1 MASVEEQVEDFF
13 KKQLSDNGIDYQT
26 KTDPINKSIDE
37 ALSNYCSKSGGSGKN
52 YPDIKLMLMS
62 NHGRSI
68 PVMIEAK
75 GTKGDLIKFAKNST
89 EIELVTE
96 YTTDSKNHKKGDK
109 NYSTI
114 QKYAVNG
121 AVHYANAL
129 LAGDACE
136 DVIAIGVNGY
146 LKDDKSL
153 YTELEAYYVSKRKAR
168 IPIKIGDY
176 ADLLFLRKENVE
188 NLFKKLDDLTLSEE
202 ELEKRKSNIENDLE
216 AKIKSIH
223 QSLYDDP
230 MFKTALQT
238 NEKLYLFC
246 GLIMAGL
253 SIDGIRDFDIDNH
266 QEEHDG
272 QAVLIRIQKY
282 LDKRNQGINNKNQM
296 IIDLL
301 KPVFNSKSLYRD
313 DLKGSIGESLIKRL
327 YKKIKNDILPYLST
341 DLHLDFTGKIMN
353 SLNDWVHLENDKA
366 NDVVLTPRYVTSF
379 MARLAHTDMD
389 SYVWDCAM
397 GSAGFLVA
405 ALEIMMRD
413 AEAKITDD
421 PTALETKKNKI
432 KKEQI
437 LGIEILGN
445 VYILACLNMFLM
457 GDGSSNII
465 KDDTFKCDKFN
476 SDLSKDT
483 FKNNFP
489 ATVFLLN
496 PPYSEKGKGFNFV
509 EFALARMTK
518 GYGCVLIQENAGS
531 GNGLD
536 YTKNILKNNTLVAS
550 IHMPADLFMGKAS
563 VQAGIYLFKVN
574 QPHDPDSLVTF
585 IDMSEDGYSRQNRKK
600 SSQSV
605 NLRDT
610 DNAKARYEEV
620 VDIILNKKPKTS
632 YYTEANGLV
641 IKDTITLNGNDWTFA
656 QHKKIDIT
664 PTIDDFKKTVKDF
677 LSWKVSQ
684 IIQQEDVCLGKQ

>member
-13 KKQLSDNGIDYQT
+13 KKQLSEFGIEYQT
-26 KTDPINKSIDE
+26 KTESINRSIDD

-52 YPDIKLMLMS
+52 YPDIKLLLTD
-62 NHGRSI
+62 NHARSI

-75 GTKGDLIKFAKNST
+75 GTKGDLIKYARNST

-96 YTTDSKNHKKGDK
+96 YPSDSKNHKKGDK
-109 NYSTI
+109 NYTTI

-121 AVHYANAL
+121 AVHYANAIL
-129 LAGDACE
+129 YGKASDE
-136 DVIAIGVNGY
+136 VIAIGVNGY
-146 LKDDKSL
+146 TKDDKTL
-153 YTELEAYYVSKRKAR
+153 FTELEAYYVSNRKAR
-168 IPIKIGDY
+168 IPIKIGEY
-176 ADLLFLRKENVE
+176 KDLGFLKQDNIE

-230 MFKTALQT
+230 MFKSALQT

-253 SIDGIRDFDIDNH
+253 PIDGIRDFDIDHH
-266 QEEHDG
+266 QEDNDG
-272 QAVLIRIQKY
+272 QAVIQRIQKY
-282 LDKRNQGINNKNQM
+282 LEKRNQGANKKNEM
-296 IIDLL
+296 IIGLL
-301 KPVFNSKSLYRD
+301 KPVFESKTLNSTD
-313 DLKGSIGESLIKRL
+313 QKGSLGESLIRRL
-327 YKKIKNDILPYLST
+327 YNQIQNEILPYLT
-341 DLHLDFTGKIMN
+341 AELHLDFTGKIMN

-379 MARLAHTDMD
+379 MAKLAHTDMD

-397 GSAGFLVA
+397 GSAGFLVSA
-405 ALEIMMRD
+405 MELMIRD
-413 AEAKITDD
+413 AESKITDD
-421 PTALETKKNKI
+421 PKALESKRKKI

-465 KDDTFKCDKFN
+465 KDDTFKCDKLN
-476 SDLSKDT
+476 KSKFT
-483 FKNNFP
+483 FP

-509 EFALARMTK
+509 EFALKKMTK
-518 GYGCVLIQENAGS
+518 GYGCILIQENVGS
-531 GNGLD
+531 GNGLP
-536 YTKNILKNNTLVAS
+536 YTKNILEHNTLVAS

-574 QPHDPDSLVTF
+574 QPHDPASLVTF

-600 SSQSV
+600 SSQAV

-610 DNAKARYEEV
+610 NNAKARYEEV
-620 VDIILNKKPKTS
+620 VDIILNRKPKTN
-632 YYTEANGLV
+632 YYTDNGLV
-641 IKDTITLNGNDWTFA
+641 IRDTISLDGNDWTFA
-656 QHKKIDIT
+656 QHKKIDIK
-664 PTIDDFKKTVKDF
+664 PTLDDFKKTVKDF

-684 IIQQEDVCLGKQ
+684 IIQQEDSCLGKM

>member
-13 KKQLSDNGIDYQT
+13 KKQLSEFGIKYQT
-26 KTDPINKSIDE
+26 KTEPINRSIDD

-52 YPDIKLMLMS
+52 YPDIKLLLTS
-62 NHGRSI
+62 NYARSI

-75 GTKGDLIKFAKNST
+75 GTKGDLIKYAKDST

-96 YTTDSKNHKKGDK
+96 YSSDYKTHKKGDK
-109 NYSTI
+109 NYTTI

-121 AVHYANAL
+121 AVHYANAIL
-129 LAGDACE
+129 YGKASDE
-136 DVIAIGVNGY
+136 VIAIGVNGY
-146 LKDDKSL
+146 TKDDKTL
-153 YTELEAYYVSKRKAR
+153 FTELEAYYVSNRKAR
-168 IPIKIGDY
+168 IPIKIGEY
-176 ADLLFLRKENVE
+176 KDLGFLKKENVE

-223 QSLYDDP
+223 QSLYDDS

-253 SIDGIRDFDIDNH
+253 PIDGIRDFDIDHH
-266 QEEHDG
+266 QEDNDG
-272 QAVLIRIQKY
+272 QAVLQRIQKY
-282 LDKRNQGINNKNQM
+282 LEKKNQGANKKNEM
-296 IIDLL
+296 IIGLL
-301 KPVFNSKSLYRD
+301 KPVFDSKTLNSTDQEGSL
-313 DLKGSIGESLIKRL
+313 GESLIKRL
-327 YKKIKNDILPYLST
+327 YNQIQNEILPYLT
-341 DLHLDFTGKIMN
+341 AELHLDFTGKIMN

-366 NDVVLTPRYVTSF
+366 NDVVLTPRFVTSF
-379 MARLAHTDMD
+379 MAKLAHTDMD

-405 ALEIMMRD
+405 AMELMIRD
-413 AEAKITDD
+413 AESKITDD
-421 PTALETKKNKI
+421 PYALESKRRRI

-465 KDDTFKCDKFN
+465 RDNTFNCDKLLEKAVF
-476 SDLSKDT
+476 KD
-483 FKNNFP
+483 NFP

-509 EFALARMTK
+509 EFALDRMAK
-518 GYGCVLIQENAGS
+518 GYGCILIQENAGS
-531 GNGLD
+531 GNGLP
-536 YTKNILKNNTLVAS
+536 YTKNILEHNTLVAS
-550 IHMPADLFMGKAS
+550 IHMPSDLFMGKAS

-585 IDMSEDGYSRQNRKK
+585 IDMSEDGYSRKNRKK
-600 SSQSV
+600 SSQAV

-641 IKDTITLNGNDWTFA
+641 IRDTISLDGNDWTFA
-656 QHKKIDIT
+656 QHKKIDIK
-664 PTIDDFKKTVKDF
+664 PTLDDFKKTVKDF

-684 IIQQEDVCLGKQ
+684 IIQQEDSCLGKM

>member
-13 KKQLSDNGIDYQT
+13 KKQLSEFGIKYQT
-26 KTDPINKSIDE
+26 KTEPINRSIDD

-52 YPDIKLMLMS
+52 YPDIKLLLTS
-62 NHGRSI
+62 NHARSI

-75 GTKGDLIKFAKNST
+75 GTKGDLIKYAKDST

-96 YTTDSKNHKKGDK
+96 YSSDSKTHKKGDK
-109 NYSTI
+109 NYTTI

-121 AVHYANAL
+121 AVHYANAIL
-129 LAGDACE
+129 YGKASDE
-136 DVIAIGVNGY
+136 VIAIGVNGY
-146 LKDDKSL
+146 TKDDKTL
-153 YTELEAYYVSKRKAR
+153 FTELEAYYVSNRKAR
-168 IPIKIGDY
+168 IPIKIGEY
-176 ADLLFLRKENVE
+176 KDLGFLKKENIE

-216 AKIKSIH
+216 SKIKSIH
-223 QSLYDDP
+223 QSLYDDS
-230 MFKTALQT
+230 MFKSALRT

-253 SIDGIRDFDIDNH
+253 PIDGIRDFDIDNH
-266 QEEHDG
+266 QEDNDG
-272 QAVLIRIQKY
+272 QAVIQRIQKY
-282 LDKRNQGINNKNQM
+282 LEKKNLGANKKNEM
-296 IIDLL
+296 IIGLL
-301 KPVFNSKSLYRD
+301 KPVFDSKTLNSTDHEGSL
-313 DLKGSIGESLIKRL
+313 GESLIKRL
-327 YKKIKNDILPYLST
+327 YIQIQNEILPYLT
-341 DLHLDFTGKIMN
+341 AELHLDFTGKIMN

-379 MARLAHTDMD
+379 MAKLAHTDMD

-405 ALEIMMRD
+405 AMELMIRD
-413 AEAKITDD
+413 AESKIVDD
-421 PTALETKKNKI
+421 PVSLEAKKRRI

-465 KDDTFKCDKFN
+465 IDNTFECDRLKDKDKF
-476 SDLSKDT
+476 T
-483 FKNNFP
+483 FP

-509 EFALARMTK
+509 EFALDRMTK
-518 GYGCVLIQENAGS
+518 GYGCILIQENAGS
-531 GNGLD
+531 GNGLPI
-536 YTKNILKNNTLVAS
+536 TKNILNNNTLVAS

-600 SSQSV
+600 SSQAV

-620 VDIILNKKPKTS
+620 VDIILNKKPKTC

-641 IKDTITLNGNDWTFA
+641 IRDTISLDGNDWTFA
-656 QHKKIDIT
+656 QHKKIDIK
-664 PTIDDFKKTVKDF
+664 PTLDDFKKTVKDF

-684 IIQQEDVCLGKQ
+684 IIQQEDSCLGKM

>member
-13 KKQLSDNGIDYQT
+13 KKQLSEFGIKYQT
-26 KTDPINKSIDE
+26 KTEPINRSIDD

-52 YPDIKLMLMS
+52 YPDIKLLLTS
-62 NHGRSI
+62 NHARSI

-75 GTKGDLIKFAKNST
+75 GTKGDLIKYAKDST

-96 YTTDSKNHKKGDK
+96 YSSDSKTHKKGDK
-109 NYSTI
+109 NYTTI

-121 AVHYANAL
+121 AVHYANAIL
-129 LAGDACE
+129 YGKASDE
-136 DVIAIGVNGY
+136 VIAIGVNGY
-146 LKDDKSL
+146 TKDDKTL
-153 YTELEAYYVSKRKAR
+153 FTELEAYYVSNRKAR
-168 IPIKIGDY
+168 IPIKIGEY
-176 ADLLFLRKENVE
+176 KDLGFLKKENIE

-202 ELEKRKSNIENDLE
+202 ELEKSKRNIENDLE
-216 AKIKSIH
+216 SKIKSIH
-223 QSLYDDP
+223 QSLYDDS
-230 MFKTALQT
+230 MFKSALRT

-253 SIDGIRDFDIDNH
+253 PIDGIRDFDIDNH
-266 QEEHDG
+266 QEDNDG
-272 QAVLIRIQKY
+272 QAVIQRIQKY
-282 LDKRNQGINNKNQM
+282 LEKKNLGANKKNEM
-296 IIDLL
+296 IIGLL
-301 KPVFNSKSLYRD
+301 KPVFDSKTLNSTDHEGSL
-313 DLKGSIGESLIKRL
+313 GESLIKRL
-327 YKKIKNDILPYLST
+327 YIQIQNEILPYLT
-341 DLHLDFTGKIMN
+341 AELHLDFTGKIMN

-379 MARLAHTDMD
+379 MAKLAHTDMD

-405 ALEIMMRD
+405 AMELMIRD
-413 AEAKITDD
+413 AESKIVDD
-421 PTALETKKNKI
+421 PVSLEAKKRRI

-465 KDDTFKCDKFN
+465 IDNTFECDRVKDKDKF
-476 SDLSKDT
+476 T
-483 FKNNFP
+483 FP

-509 EFALARMTK
+509 EFALDRMTK
-518 GYGCVLIQENAGS
+518 GYGCILIQENAGS
-531 GNGLD
+531 GNGLPF
-536 YTKNILKNNTLVAS
+536 TKNILKNNTLVAS

-600 SSQSV
+600 SSQDV

-641 IKDTITLNGNDWTFA
+641 IKDTISLEGNDWTFA
-656 QHKKIDIT
+656 QHKKIDIR

>member
-13 KKQLSDNGIDYQT
+13 KKQLSEFGIKYQT
-26 KTDPINKSIDE
+26 KTEPINRSIDD

-52 YPDIKLMLMS
+52 YPDIKLLLTS
-62 NHGRSI
+62 NHARSI

-75 GTKGDLIKFAKNST
+75 GTKGDLIKYAKDST

-96 YTTDSKNHKKGDK
+96 YSSDSKTHKKGDK
-109 NYSTI
+109 NYTTI

-121 AVHYANAL
+121 AVHYANAIL
-129 LAGDACE
+129 YGKASDE
-136 DVIAIGVNGY
+136 VIAIGVNGY
-146 LKDDKSL
+146 TKDDKTL
-153 YTELEAYYVSKRKAR
+153 FTELEAYYVSNRKAR
-168 IPIKIGDY
+168 IPIKIGEY
-176 ADLLFLRKENVE
+176 KDLGFLKKENIE

-216 AKIKSIH
+216 SKIKSIH
-223 QSLYDDP
+223 QSLYDDS
-230 MFKTALQT
+230 MFKSALRT

-253 SIDGIRDFDIDNH
+253 PIDGIRDFDIDNH
-266 QEEHDG
+266 QEDNDG
-272 QAVLIRIQKY
+272 QAVIQRIQKY
-282 LDKRNQGINNKNQM
+282 LEKKNLGANKKNEM
-296 IIDLL
+296 IIGLL
-301 KPVFNSKSLYRD
+301 KPVFDSKTLNSTDHEGSL
-313 DLKGSIGESLIKRL
+313 GESLIKRL
-327 YKKIKNDILPYLST
+327 YIQIQNEILPYLT
-341 DLHLDFTGKIMN
+341 AELHLDFTGKIMN

-379 MARLAHTDMD
+379 MAKLAHTDMD

-405 ALEIMMRD
+405 AMELMIRD
-413 AEAKITDD
+413 AESKIVDD
-421 PTALETKKNKI
+421 PVSLEAKKRRI

-465 KDDTFKCDKFN
+465 IDNTFECDRVKDKDKF
-476 SDLSKDT
+476 T
-483 FKNNFP
+483 FP

-509 EFALARMTK
+509 EFALDRMTK
-518 GYGCVLIQENAGS
+518 GYGCILIQENAGS
-531 GNGLD
+531 GNGLPF
-536 YTKNILKNNTLVAS
+536 TKNILKNNTLVAS

-585 IDMSEDGYSRQNRKK
+585 IDMSEDGYSRKNRKK
-600 SSQSV
+600 SSQDV

-641 IKDTITLNGNDWTFA
+641 IKDTISLEGNDWTFA
-656 QHKKIDIT
+656 QHKKIDIR

>member
-13 KKQLSDNGIDYQT
+13 KKQLSEFGIEYQT
-26 KTDPINKSIDE
+26 KTESINRSIDD

-52 YPDIKLMLMS
+52 YPDIKLLLTD
-62 NHGRSI
+62 NHARSI

-75 GTKGDLIKFAKNST
+75 GTKGDLIKYARNST

-96 YTTDSKNHKKGDK
+96 YPSDSKNHKKGDK
-109 NYSTI
+109 NYTTI

-121 AVHYANAL
+121 AVHYANAIL
-129 LAGDACE
+129 YGKASDE
-136 DVIAIGVNGY
+136 VIAIGVNGY
-146 LKDDKSL
+146 TKDDKTL
-153 YTELEAYYVSKRKAR
+153 FTELEAYYVSNRKAR
-168 IPIKIGDY
+168 IPIKIGEY
-176 ADLLFLRKENVE
+176 KDLGFLKKENIE

-216 AKIKSIH
+216 SKIKSIH
-223 QSLYDDP
+223 QSLYDDS
-230 MFKTALQT
+230 MFKSALRT

-253 SIDGIRDFDIDNH
+253 PIDGIRDFDIDNH
-266 QEEHDG
+266 QEDNDG
-272 QAVLIRIQKY
+272 QAVIQRIQKY
-282 LDKRNQGINNKNQM
+282 LEKKNLGANKKNEM
-296 IIDLL
+296 IIGLL
-301 KPVFNSKSLYRD
+301 KPVFDSKTLNSTDHEGSL
-313 DLKGSIGESLIKRL
+313 GESLIKRL
-327 YKKIKNDILPYLST
+327 YIQIQNEILPYLT
-341 DLHLDFTGKIMN
+341 AELHLDFTGKIMN

-379 MARLAHTDMD
+379 MAKLAHTDMD

-405 ALEIMMRD
+405 AMELMIRD
-413 AEAKITDD
+413 AESKIVDD
-421 PTALETKKNKI
+421 PVSLEAKKRRI

-465 KDDTFKCDKFN
+465 IDNTFECDRVKDKDKF
-476 SDLSKDT
+476 T
-483 FKNNFP
+483 FP

-509 EFALARMTK
+509 EFALDRMTK
-518 GYGCVLIQENAGS
+518 GYGCILIQENAGS
-531 GNGLD
+531 GNGLPF
-536 YTKNILKNNTLVAS
+536 TKNILKNNTLVAS

-600 SSQSV
+600 SSQDV

-641 IKDTITLNGNDWTFA
+641 IKDTISLEGNDWTFA
-656 QHKKIDIT
+656 QHKKIDIR

>member
-1 MASVEEQVEDFF
+1 M
-13 KKQLSDNGIDYQT
+13 
-26 KTDPINKSIDE
+26 
-37 ALSNYCSKSGGSGKN
+37 
-52 YPDIKLMLMS
+52 
-62 NHGRSI
+62 
-68 PVMIEAK
+68 
-75 GTKGDLIKFAKNST
+75 
-89 EIELVTE
+89 
-96 YTTDSKNHKKGDK
+96 
-109 NYSTI
+109 
-114 QKYAVNG
+114 
-121 AVHYANAL
+121 
-129 LAGDACE
+129 
-136 DVIAIGVNGY
+136 
-146 LKDDKSL
+146 
-153 YTELEAYYVSKRKAR
+153 
-168 IPIKIGDY
+168 
-176 ADLLFLRKENVE
+176 
-188 NLFKKLDDLTLSEE
+188 SEE

-230 MFKTALQT
+230 MFKSALQT

-253 SIDGIRDFDIDNH
+253 PIDGIRDFDIDHH
-266 QEEHDG
+266 QEDNDG
-272 QAVLIRIQKY
+272 QAVIQRIQKY
-282 LDKRNQGINNKNQM
+282 LEKRNQGANKKNEM
-296 IIDLL
+296 IIGLL
-301 KPVFNSKSLYRD
+301 KPVFESKTLNSTD
-313 DLKGSIGESLIKRL
+313 QKGSLGESLIRRL
-327 YKKIKNDILPYLST
+327 YNQIQNEILPYLT
-341 DLHLDFTGKIMN
+341 AELHLDFTGKIMN

-379 MARLAHTDMD
+379 MAKLAHTDMD

-405 ALEIMMRD
+405 AMELMIRD
-413 AEAKITDD
+413 AESKITDD
-421 PTALETKKNKI
+421 PEALESKRKKI

-465 KDDTFKCDKFN
+465 KDDTFKCDKLN
-476 SDLSKDT
+476 KSKFT
-483 FKNNFP
+483 FP

-509 EFALARMTK
+509 EFALDRMAK
-518 GYGCVLIQENAGS
+518 GYGCILIQENAGS
-531 GNGLD
+531 GNGLP
-536 YTKNILKNNTLVAS
+536 YTKNILEHNTLVAS
-550 IHMPADLFMGKAS
+550 IHMPSDLFMGKAS

-600 SSQSV
+600 SSQAV

-641 IKDTITLNGNDWTFA
+641 IRDTISLDGNDWTFA
-656 QHKKIDIT
+656 QHKKIDIK
-664 PTIDDFKKTVKDF
+664 PTLDDFKKTVKDF

-684 IIQQEDVCLGKQ
+684 IIQQEDSCLGKM

>member
-13 KKQLSDNGIDYQT
+13 KKQLSEFGIKYQT
-26 KTDPINKSIDE
+26 KTEPINRSIDD

-52 YPDIKLMLMS
+52 YPDIKLLLTS
-62 NHGRSI
+62 NHARSI

-75 GTKGDLIKFAKNST
+75 GTKGDLIKYAKDST

-96 YTTDSKNHKKGDK
+96 YSSDYKTHKKGDK
-109 NYSTI
+109 NYTTI

-121 AVHYANAL
+121 AVHYANAIL
-129 LAGDACE
+129 YGKASDE
-136 DVIAIGVNGY
+136 VIAIGVNGY
-146 LKDDKSL
+146 TKDDKTL
-153 YTELEAYYVSKRKAR
+153 FTELEAYYVSNRKAR
-168 IPIKIGDY
+168 IPIKIGEY
-176 ADLLFLRKENVE
+176 KDLGFLKKENIE

-223 QSLYDDP
+223 QSLYDDS

-253 SIDGIRDFDIDNH
+253 PIDGIRDFDIDHH
-266 QEEHDG
+266 QEDNDG
-272 QAVLIRIQKY
+272 QAVLQRIQKY
-282 LDKRNQGINNKNQM
+282 LEKKNQGANKKNEM
-296 IIDLL
+296 IIGLL
-301 KPVFNSKSLYRD
+301 KPVFDSKTLNSTDQEGSL
-313 DLKGSIGESLIKRL
+313 GESLIKRL
-327 YKKIKNDILPYLST
+327 YNQIQNEILPYLT
-341 DLHLDFTGKIMN
+341 AELHLDFTGKIMN

-379 MARLAHTDMD
+379 MAKLAHTDMD

-405 ALEIMMRD
+405 AMELMIRD
-413 AEAKITDD
+413 AESKITDD
-421 PTALETKKNKI
+421 PYALESKRRRI

-465 KDDTFKCDKFN
+465 RDNTFKCDKLLKKAVF
-476 SDLSKDT
+476 KD
-483 FKNNFP
+483 NFP

-509 EFALARMTK
+509 EFALDRMAK
-518 GYGCVLIQENAGS
+518 GYGCILIQENAGS
-531 GNGLD
+531 GNGLP
-536 YTKNILKNNTLVAS
+536 YTKNILEHNTLVAS
-550 IHMPADLFMGKAS
+550 IHMPSDLFMGKAS

-585 IDMSEDGYSRQNRKK
+585 IDMSEDGYLRQNRKK
-600 SSQSV
+600 SSQAV

-641 IKDTITLNGNDWTFA
+641 IRDTISLDGNDWTFA
-656 QHKKIDIT
+656 QHKIIDIR

>member
-13 KKQLSDNGIDYQT
+13 KKQLSEFGIEYQT
-26 KTDPINKSIDE
+26 KTESINRSIDD

-52 YPDIKLMLMS
+52 YPDIKLLLTD
-62 NHGRSI
+62 NHARSI

-75 GTKGDLIKFAKNST
+75 GTKGDLIKYARNST

-96 YTTDSKNHKKGDK
+96 YPSDSKNHKKGDK
-109 NYSTI
+109 NYTTI

-121 AVHYANAL
+121 AVHYANAIL
-129 LAGDACE
+129 YGKASDE
-136 DVIAIGVNGY
+136 VIAIGVNGY
-146 LKDDKSL
+146 TKDDKTL
-153 YTELEAYYVSKRKAR
+153 FTELEAYYVSNRKAR
-168 IPIKIGDY
+168 IPIKIGEY
-176 ADLLFLRKENVE
+176 KDLGFLKQDNIE

-223 QSLYDDP
+223 QSLYDDS
-230 MFKTALQT
+230 MFKSALQT

-253 SIDGIRDFDIDNH
+253 PIDGIRDFDIDNH
-266 QEEHDG
+266 QEDNDG
-272 QAVLIRIQKY
+272 QAVIQRIQKY
-282 LDKRNQGINNKNQM
+282 LEKKNLGANKKNEM
-296 IIDLL
+296 IIGLL
-301 KPVFNSKSLYRD
+301 KPVFDSKTLNSTDHEGSL
-313 DLKGSIGESLIKRL
+313 GESLIKRL
-327 YKKIKNDILPYLST
+327 YIQIQNEILPYLT
-341 DLHLDFTGKIMN
+341 AELHLDFTGKIMN

-379 MARLAHTDMD
+379 MAKLAHTDMD

-405 ALEIMMRD
+405 AMELMIRD
-413 AEAKITDD
+413 AESKIVDD
-421 PTALETKKNKI
+421 PVSLDAKKRRI

-465 KDDTFKCDKFN
+465 IDNTFECDRVKDKDKF
-476 SDLSKDT
+476 T
-483 FKNNFP
+483 FP

-509 EFALARMTK
+509 EFALDRMTK
-518 GYGCVLIQENAGS
+518 GYGCILIQENAGS
-531 GNGLD
+531 GNGLPF
-536 YTKNILKNNTLVAS
+536 TKNILKNNTLVAS
-550 IHMPADLFMGKAS
+550 IHMSADLFMGKAS

-585 IDMSEDGYSRQNRKK
+585 IDMSEDGYSRYNRKK
-600 SSQSV
+600 SSQAV

-641 IKDTITLNGNDWTFA
+641 IKDTISLEGNDWTFA
-656 QHKKIDIT
+656 QHKIIDIR